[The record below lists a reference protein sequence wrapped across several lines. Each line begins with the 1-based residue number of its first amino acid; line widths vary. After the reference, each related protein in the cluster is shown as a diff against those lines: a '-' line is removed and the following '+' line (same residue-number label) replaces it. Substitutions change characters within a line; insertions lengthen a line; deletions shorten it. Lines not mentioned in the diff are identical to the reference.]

1 MKTTLDLPDDLVKE
15 VKYRAIRDGK
25 KLRETVAELLR
36 SGLAAGPTKMK
47 TTRPIVGT
55 DPLTG
60 LPLIESPPGAAISAM
75 SADEIYA
82 LIHATQEEEDLAR
95 FGLSLRR

>member
-15 VKYRAIRDGK
+15 VKYRAVRDGK

-36 SGLAAGPTKMK
+36 RGLAAGPSQTK
-47 TTRPIVGT
+47 TARPIVGT
-55 DPLTG
+55 DLQTG
-60 LPLIESPPGAAISAM
+60 LPIIESPPGAAITSM

-82 LIHATQEEEDLAR
+82 LMHATQEEEDLAR

>member
-1 MKTTLDLPDDLVKE
+1 MKTTLDLPDDLVRE
-15 VKYRAIRDGK
+15 VKYRAVRDGK

-36 SGLAAGPTKMK
+36 SGLAAGPAQTR
-47 TTRPIVGT
+47 TVRPIVGS
-55 DPLTG
+55 DPQTG
-60 LPLIESPPGAAISAM
+60 LPLFESPPGAAITSM
-75 SADEIYA
+75 SADDIYA